1 MTQTL
6 STALCSTLS
15 LFLLHWFSMDF
26 CAVMHLVGRNL
37 RLSLVAMFF
46 LVLRSVFVIVL
57 LVILLSVFAFV
68 NFSFFPEFYLQSTKT
83 KTFTF
88 LWYFM
93 FSL

>member
-1 MTQTL
+1 
-6 STALCSTLS
+6 
-15 LFLLHWFSMDF
+15 
-26 CAVMHLVGRNL
+26 MHLVGRNL